1 MSSSV
6 LPYSI
11 ELRNYLWEK
20 GLDENP
26 VLKRLRE
33 ETENHPFA
41 LMQICPEQGALM
53 ANLVSLISAKKA
65 IEVGTFTGYSALAVA
80 LALPEDGYL
89 LACDISEEFTS
100 IGKPYWEEAG
110 VSENIDL
117 QIAPAIETLKSKI
130 EDGESNTYDFAFID
144 ADKINYL
151 NYYELCL
158 DLIRSGGVIAID
170 NVLWG
175 GSVIDSARTD
185 DDTKAIRE
193 INDFIVSDK
202 RVNISMIWW
211 FFRVGDSEFNILN
224 YGIKSH
230 VIGTAG
236 NYFIPTDNISSLV
249 ASDYWKSIDIDT
261 VMNVD
266 LGIWVYINTVVLLP
280 SIFYLGASTA
290 IERYLPNRSSIEE
303 KAELF
308 FGLVQFFYRNKKLN
322 C

>member
-53 ANLVSLISAKKA
+53 ANLVRLISAKKA

-80 LALPEDGYL
+80 LALPKNGYL

-117 QIAPAIETLKSKI
+117 QISPAIETLKSKI
-130 EDGESNTYDFAFID
+130 EDGESNSYDFAFID

-158 DLIRSGGVIAID
+158 DLIRPGGVIAID

-202 RVNISMIWW
+202 RVNISMIP
-211 FFRVGDSEFNILN
+211 VGDGVTLA
-224 YGIKSH
+224 
-230 VIGTAG
+230 V
-236 NYFIPTDNISSLV
+236 
-249 ASDYWKSIDIDT
+249 
-261 VMNVD
+261 
-266 LGIWVYINTVVLLP
+266 
-280 SIFYLGASTA
+280 
-290 IERYLPNRSSIEE
+290 
-303 KAELF
+303 
-308 FGLVQFFYRNKKLN
+308 KK
-322 C
+322 

>member
-1 MSSSV
+1 MSSTV

-53 ANLVSLISAKKA
+53 ANLVRLISAKKA

-202 RVNISMIWW
+202 RVNISMIP
-211 FFRVGDSEFNILN
+211 VGDGVTLA
-224 YGIKSH
+224 
-230 VIGTAG
+230 V
-236 NYFIPTDNISSLV
+236 
-249 ASDYWKSIDIDT
+249 
-261 VMNVD
+261 
-266 LGIWVYINTVVLLP
+266 
-280 SIFYLGASTA
+280 
-290 IERYLPNRSSIEE
+290 
-303 KAELF
+303 
-308 FGLVQFFYRNKKLN
+308 KK
-322 C
+322 

>member
-53 ANLVSLISAKKA
+53 ANLVRLISAKKA

-130 EDGESNTYDFAFID
+130 EDGESNSYDFAFID

-158 DLIRSGGVIAID
+158 DLIRPGGVIAID

-202 RVNISMIWW
+202 RVNISMIP
-211 FFRVGDSEFNILN
+211 VGDGVTLA
-224 YGIKSH
+224 
-230 VIGTAG
+230 V
-236 NYFIPTDNISSLV
+236 
-249 ASDYWKSIDIDT
+249 
-261 VMNVD
+261 
-266 LGIWVYINTVVLLP
+266 
-280 SIFYLGASTA
+280 
-290 IERYLPNRSSIEE
+290 
-303 KAELF
+303 
-308 FGLVQFFYRNKKLN
+308 KK
-322 C
+322 

>member
-53 ANLVSLISAKKA
+53 ANLVRLISAKKT

-158 DLIRSGGVIAID
+158 DLIRPGGVIAID

-202 RVNISMIWW
+202 RVNISMIP
-211 FFRVGDSEFNILN
+211 VGDGVTLA
-224 YGIKSH
+224 
-230 VIGTAG
+230 V
-236 NYFIPTDNISSLV
+236 
-249 ASDYWKSIDIDT
+249 
-261 VMNVD
+261 
-266 LGIWVYINTVVLLP
+266 
-280 SIFYLGASTA
+280 
-290 IERYLPNRSSIEE
+290 
-303 KAELF
+303 
-308 FGLVQFFYRNKKLN
+308 KK
-322 C
+322 

>member
-53 ANLVSLISAKKA
+53 ANLVRLISAKKT

-130 EDGESNTYDFAFID
+130 EDGESSTYDFAFID

-202 RVNISMIWW
+202 RVNISMIP
-211 FFRVGDSEFNILN
+211 VGDGVTLA
-224 YGIKSH
+224 
-230 VIGTAG
+230 V
-236 NYFIPTDNISSLV
+236 
-249 ASDYWKSIDIDT
+249 
-261 VMNVD
+261 
-266 LGIWVYINTVVLLP
+266 
-280 SIFYLGASTA
+280 
-290 IERYLPNRSSIEE
+290 
-303 KAELF
+303 
-308 FGLVQFFYRNKKLN
+308 KK
-322 C
+322 

>member
-26 VLKRLRE
+26 ALKRLRE

-53 ANLVSLISAKKA
+53 ANLVRLISAKKA

-158 DLIRSGGVIAID
+158 DLIRQGGVIAID

-202 RVNISMIWW
+202 RVNISMIP
-211 FFRVGDSEFNILN
+211 VGDGVTLA
-224 YGIKSH
+224 
-230 VIGTAG
+230 V
-236 NYFIPTDNISSLV
+236 
-249 ASDYWKSIDIDT
+249 
-261 VMNVD
+261 
-266 LGIWVYINTVVLLP
+266 
-280 SIFYLGASTA
+280 
-290 IERYLPNRSSIEE
+290 
-303 KAELF
+303 
-308 FGLVQFFYRNKKLN
+308 KK
-322 C
+322 

>member
-53 ANLVSLISAKKA
+53 ANLVRLISAKKA

-89 LACDISEEFTS
+89 LASDISEEFTS

-158 DLIRSGGVIAID
+158 DLIRPGGVIAID

-185 DDTKAIRE
+185 EDTKAIRE
-193 INDFIVSDK
+193 INDFLVSDK
-202 RVNISMIWW
+202 RVYISMIP
-211 FFRVGDSEFNILN
+211 VGDGVTLA
-224 YGIKSH
+224 
-230 VIGTAG
+230 V
-236 NYFIPTDNISSLV
+236 
-249 ASDYWKSIDIDT
+249 
-261 VMNVD
+261 
-266 LGIWVYINTVVLLP
+266 
-280 SIFYLGASTA
+280 
-290 IERYLPNRSSIEE
+290 
-303 KAELF
+303 
-308 FGLVQFFYRNKKLN
+308 KK
-322 C
+322 

>member
-53 ANLVSLISAKKA
+53 ANLVRLISAKKA

-130 EDGESNTYDFAFID
+130 EGGESNTYDFAFID

-193 INDFIVSDK
+193 INDFIVTDK
-202 RVNISMIWW
+202 RVNISMIP
-211 FFRVGDSEFNILN
+211 VGDGVTLA
-224 YGIKSH
+224 
-230 VIGTAG
+230 V
-236 NYFIPTDNISSLV
+236 
-249 ASDYWKSIDIDT
+249 
-261 VMNVD
+261 
-266 LGIWVYINTVVLLP
+266 
-280 SIFYLGASTA
+280 
-290 IERYLPNRSSIEE
+290 
-303 KAELF
+303 
-308 FGLVQFFYRNKKLN
+308 KK
-322 C
+322 

>member
-53 ANLVSLISAKKA
+53 ANLVRLISAKKA

-117 QIAPAIETLKSKI
+117 QISPAIETLKSKI
-130 EDGESNTYDFAFID
+130 ESGESNTYDFAFID

-202 RVNISMIWW
+202 RVNISMIP
-211 FFRVGDSEFNILN
+211 VGDGVTLA
-224 YGIKSH
+224 
-230 VIGTAG
+230 V
-236 NYFIPTDNISSLV
+236 
-249 ASDYWKSIDIDT
+249 
-261 VMNVD
+261 
-266 LGIWVYINTVVLLP
+266 
-280 SIFYLGASTA
+280 
-290 IERYLPNRSSIEE
+290 
-303 KAELF
+303 
-308 FGLVQFFYRNKKLN
+308 KK
-322 C
+322 

>member
-53 ANLVSLISAKKA
+53 ANLVRLISAKKA

-117 QIAPAIETLKSKI
+117 QISPAIETLKSKI

-144 ADKINYL
+144 ADKINYS

-158 DLIRSGGVIAID
+158 DLIRPGGVIAID

-202 RVNISMIWW
+202 RVNISMIP
-211 FFRVGDSEFNILN
+211 VGDGVTLA
-224 YGIKSH
+224 
-230 VIGTAG
+230 V
-236 NYFIPTDNISSLV
+236 
-249 ASDYWKSIDIDT
+249 
-261 VMNVD
+261 
-266 LGIWVYINTVVLLP
+266 
-280 SIFYLGASTA
+280 
-290 IERYLPNRSSIEE
+290 
-303 KAELF
+303 
-308 FGLVQFFYRNKKLN
+308 KK
-322 C
+322 

>member
-53 ANLVSLISAKKA
+53 ANLVRLISAKKA

-117 QIAPAIETLKSKI
+117 QIAPAIKTLKSKI

-158 DLIRSGGVIAID
+158 DLIRPGGVIAID

-202 RVNISMIWW
+202 RVNISMIP
-211 FFRVGDSEFNILN
+211 VGDGVTLA
-224 YGIKSH
+224 
-230 VIGTAG
+230 V
-236 NYFIPTDNISSLV
+236 
-249 ASDYWKSIDIDT
+249 
-261 VMNVD
+261 
-266 LGIWVYINTVVLLP
+266 
-280 SIFYLGASTA
+280 
-290 IERYLPNRSSIEE
+290 
-303 KAELF
+303 
-308 FGLVQFFYRNKKLN
+308 KK
-322 C
+322 

>member
-33 ETENHPFA
+33 ETENPPFA

-53 ANLVSLISAKKA
+53 ANLVRLISAKKA

-117 QIAPAIETLKSKI
+117 QISPAIETLESKI
-130 EDGESNTYDFAFID
+130 EGGESNTYDFAFID

-158 DLIRSGGVIAID
+158 DLIRPGGVIAID

-185 DDTKAIRE
+185 EDTKAIRE
-193 INDFIVSDK
+193 INDFLVSDK
-202 RVNISMIWW
+202 RVYISMIP
-211 FFRVGDSEFNILN
+211 VGDGVTLA
-224 YGIKSH
+224 
-230 VIGTAG
+230 V
-236 NYFIPTDNISSLV
+236 
-249 ASDYWKSIDIDT
+249 
-261 VMNVD
+261 
-266 LGIWVYINTVVLLP
+266 
-280 SIFYLGASTA
+280 
-290 IERYLPNRSSIEE
+290 
-303 KAELF
+303 
-308 FGLVQFFYRNKKLN
+308 KK
-322 C
+322 

>member
-53 ANLVSLISAKKA
+53 ANLVRLISAKKA

-117 QIAPAIETLKSKI
+117 QIAPAVETLKSKI

-158 DLIRSGGVIAID
+158 DLIRPGGVIAID

-202 RVNISMIWW
+202 RVNISMIP
-211 FFRVGDSEFNILN
+211 VGDGVTL
-224 YGIKSH
+224 
-230 VIGTAG
+230 A
-236 NYFIPTDNISSLV
+236 
-249 ASDYWKSIDIDT
+249 
-261 VMNVD
+261 
-266 LGIWVYINTVVLLP
+266 
-280 SIFYLGASTA
+280 
-290 IERYLPNRSSIEE
+290 
-303 KAELF
+303 
-308 FGLVQFFYRNKKLN
+308 VQK
-322 C
+322 

>member
-53 ANLVSLISAKKA
+53 ANLVRLISAKKA

-117 QIAPAIETLKSKI
+117 QISPAIETLESKI
-130 EDGESNTYDFAFID
+130 EGGESNTYDFAFID

-193 INDFIVSDK
+193 INDFLVSDK
-202 RVNISMIWW
+202 RVYISMIP
-211 FFRVGDSEFNILN
+211 VGDGVTLA
-224 YGIKSH
+224 
-230 VIGTAG
+230 V
-236 NYFIPTDNISSLV
+236 
-249 ASDYWKSIDIDT
+249 
-261 VMNVD
+261 
-266 LGIWVYINTVVLLP
+266 
-280 SIFYLGASTA
+280 
-290 IERYLPNRSSIEE
+290 
-303 KAELF
+303 
-308 FGLVQFFYRNKKLN
+308 KK
-322 C
+322 

>member
-11 ELRNYLWEK
+11 ELRNYLWKK

-53 ANLVSLISAKKA
+53 ANLIRLISAKKA

-202 RVNISMIWW
+202 RVNISMIP
-211 FFRVGDSEFNILN
+211 VGDGVTLA
-224 YGIKSH
+224 
-230 VIGTAG
+230 V
-236 NYFIPTDNISSLV
+236 
-249 ASDYWKSIDIDT
+249 
-261 VMNVD
+261 
-266 LGIWVYINTVVLLP
+266 
-280 SIFYLGASTA
+280 
-290 IERYLPNRSSIEE
+290 
-303 KAELF
+303 
-308 FGLVQFFYRNKKLN
+308 KK
-322 C
+322 

>member
-53 ANLVSLISAKKA
+53 ANLVRLISAKKA

-158 DLIRSGGVIAID
+158 DLIRPGGVIALD

-202 RVNISMIWW
+202 RVNISMIP
-211 FFRVGDSEFNILN
+211 VGDGVTLA
-224 YGIKSH
+224 
-230 VIGTAG
+230 V
-236 NYFIPTDNISSLV
+236 
-249 ASDYWKSIDIDT
+249 
-261 VMNVD
+261 
-266 LGIWVYINTVVLLP
+266 
-280 SIFYLGASTA
+280 
-290 IERYLPNRSSIEE
+290 
-303 KAELF
+303 
-308 FGLVQFFYRNKKLN
+308 KK
-322 C
+322 

>member
-53 ANLVSLISAKKA
+53 ANLVRLISAKKA

-80 LALPEDGYL
+80 LALPKNGYL

-158 DLIRSGGVIAID
+158 DLIRPGGVIAID

-193 INDFIVSDK
+193 INDFIASDK
-202 RVNISMIWW
+202 RVNISMIP
-211 FFRVGDSEFNILN
+211 VGDGVTLA
-224 YGIKSH
+224 
-230 VIGTAG
+230 V
-236 NYFIPTDNISSLV
+236 
-249 ASDYWKSIDIDT
+249 
-261 VMNVD
+261 
-266 LGIWVYINTVVLLP
+266 
-280 SIFYLGASTA
+280 
-290 IERYLPNRSSIEE
+290 
-303 KAELF
+303 
-308 FGLVQFFYRNKKLN
+308 KK
-322 C
+322 

>member
-20 GLDENP
+20 GLDENT

-53 ANLVSLISAKKA
+53 ANLVRLISAKKA

-202 RVNISMIWW
+202 RVNISMIP
-211 FFRVGDSEFNILN
+211 VGDGVTLA
-224 YGIKSH
+224 
-230 VIGTAG
+230 V
-236 NYFIPTDNISSLV
+236 
-249 ASDYWKSIDIDT
+249 
-261 VMNVD
+261 
-266 LGIWVYINTVVLLP
+266 
-280 SIFYLGASTA
+280 
-290 IERYLPNRSSIEE
+290 
-303 KAELF
+303 
-308 FGLVQFFYRNKKLN
+308 KK
-322 C
+322 

>member
-41 LMQICPEQGALM
+41 LMQICPKQGALM

-65 IEVGTFTGYSALAVA
+65 IEVGTFTGFCALAVA

-117 QIAPAIETLKSKI
+117 QIAPAIKTLKSKI

-202 RVNISMIWW
+202 RVNISMIP
-211 FFRVGDSEFNILN
+211 VGDGVTLA
-224 YGIKSH
+224 
-230 VIGTAG
+230 V
-236 NYFIPTDNISSLV
+236 
-249 ASDYWKSIDIDT
+249 
-261 VMNVD
+261 
-266 LGIWVYINTVVLLP
+266 
-280 SIFYLGASTA
+280 
-290 IERYLPNRSSIEE
+290 
-303 KAELF
+303 
-308 FGLVQFFYRNKKLN
+308 KK
-322 C
+322 

>member
-1 MSSSV
+1 MSSTV

-53 ANLVSLISAKKA
+53 ANLVRLISAKKA

-202 RVNISMIWW
+202 RVNISMIP
-211 FFRVGDSEFNILN
+211 VGDGVTL
-224 YGIKSH
+224 
-230 VIGTAG
+230 
-236 NYFIPTDNISSLV
+236 
-249 ASDYWKSIDIDT
+249 T
-261 VMNVD
+261 V
-266 LGIWVYINTVVLLP
+266 
-280 SIFYLGASTA
+280 
-290 IERYLPNRSSIEE
+290 
-303 KAELF
+303 
-308 FGLVQFFYRNKKLN
+308 KK
-322 C
+322 

>member
-26 VLKRLRE
+26 VLKRIRE

-41 LMQICPEQGALM
+41 LMQICPEQGALL
-53 ANLVSLISAKKA
+53 ANLVRLISAKKA

-117 QIAPAIETLKSKI
+117 QIAPAVETLKSKI

-158 DLIRSGGVIAID
+158 DLIRPGGVIAID

-193 INDFIVSDK
+193 INDFIASDK
-202 RVNISMIWW
+202 RVNISMIP
-211 FFRVGDSEFNILN
+211 VGDGVTLA
-224 YGIKSH
+224 
-230 VIGTAG
+230 V
-236 NYFIPTDNISSLV
+236 
-249 ASDYWKSIDIDT
+249 
-261 VMNVD
+261 
-266 LGIWVYINTVVLLP
+266 
-280 SIFYLGASTA
+280 
-290 IERYLPNRSSIEE
+290 
-303 KAELF
+303 
-308 FGLVQFFYRNKKLN
+308 KK
-322 C
+322 

>member
-53 ANLVSLISAKKA
+53 ANLVRLISAKKA

-151 NYYELCL
+151 IYYELCL

-185 DDTKAIRE
+185 EDTKAIRE
-193 INDFIVSDK
+193 INDFLVSDK
-202 RVNISMIWW
+202 RVYISMIP
-211 FFRVGDSEFNILN
+211 VGDGVTLA
-224 YGIKSH
+224 
-230 VIGTAG
+230 V
-236 NYFIPTDNISSLV
+236 
-249 ASDYWKSIDIDT
+249 
-261 VMNVD
+261 
-266 LGIWVYINTVVLLP
+266 
-280 SIFYLGASTA
+280 
-290 IERYLPNRSSIEE
+290 
-303 KAELF
+303 
-308 FGLVQFFYRNKKLN
+308 KK
-322 C
+322 

>member
-53 ANLVSLISAKKA
+53 ANLVRLISAKKA

-130 EDGESNTYDFAFID
+130 EDGEPNTYDFAFID

-158 DLIRSGGVIAID
+158 DLIRPGGVIAID

-202 RVNISMIWW
+202 RVNISMIP
-211 FFRVGDSEFNILN
+211 VGDGVTLA
-224 YGIKSH
+224 
-230 VIGTAG
+230 V
-236 NYFIPTDNISSLV
+236 
-249 ASDYWKSIDIDT
+249 
-261 VMNVD
+261 
-266 LGIWVYINTVVLLP
+266 
-280 SIFYLGASTA
+280 
-290 IERYLPNRSSIEE
+290 
-303 KAELF
+303 
-308 FGLVQFFYRNKKLN
+308 KK
-322 C
+322 

>member
-53 ANLVSLISAKKA
+53 ANLVRLISAKKA

-80 LALPEDGYL
+80 LALPKDGYL

-117 QIAPAIETLKSKI
+117 QIAPALETLKSKI

-158 DLIRSGGVIAID
+158 DLIRPGGVIAID

-202 RVNISMIWW
+202 RVNISMIP
-211 FFRVGDSEFNILN
+211 VGDGVTLA
-224 YGIKSH
+224 
-230 VIGTAG
+230 V
-236 NYFIPTDNISSLV
+236 
-249 ASDYWKSIDIDT
+249 
-261 VMNVD
+261 
-266 LGIWVYINTVVLLP
+266 
-280 SIFYLGASTA
+280 
-290 IERYLPNRSSIEE
+290 
-303 KAELF
+303 
-308 FGLVQFFYRNKKLN
+308 KK
-322 C
+322 

>member
-1 MSSSV
+1 MSTGI
-6 LPYSI
+6 LNYTKDLRDYLWDKGINEHPALK
-11 ELRNYLWEK
+11 ELRIETA
-20 GLDENP
+20 GLPESM
-26 VLKRLRE
+26 
-33 ETENHPFA
+33 
-41 LMQICPEQGALM
+41 MQICPEQGALM
-53 ANLVSLISAKKA
+53 GNLIRMISAKRTL
-65 IEVGTFTGYSALAVA
+65 EVGTFTGYSALAIA

-202 RVNISMIWW
+202 RVNISMIP
-211 FFRVGDSEFNILN
+211 VGDGVTLAV
-224 YGIKSH
+224 K
-230 VIGTAG
+230 
-236 NYFIPTDNISSLV
+236 
-249 ASDYWKSIDIDT
+249 
-261 VMNVD
+261 
-266 LGIWVYINTVVLLP
+266 
-280 SIFYLGASTA
+280 
-290 IERYLPNRSSIEE
+290 R
-303 KAELF
+303 
-308 FGLVQFFYRNKKLN
+308 
-322 C
+322 

>member
-53 ANLVSLISAKKA
+53 ANLVRLISAKKA

-117 QIAPAIETLKSKI
+117 QIAPAIKTLKSKI

-144 ADKINYL
+144 ADKIKYL
-151 NYYELCL
+151 NY
-158 DLIRSGGVIAID
+158 
-170 NVLWG
+170 
-175 GSVIDSARTD
+175 
-185 DDTKAIRE
+185 
-193 INDFIVSDK
+193 
-202 RVNISMIWW
+202 
-211 FFRVGDSEFNILN
+211 
-224 YGIKSH
+224 
-230 VIGTAG
+230 
-236 NYFIPTDNISSLV
+236 
-249 ASDYWKSIDIDT
+249 
-261 VMNVD
+261 
-266 LGIWVYINTVVLLP
+266 
-280 SIFYLGASTA
+280 
-290 IERYLPNRSSIEE
+290 
-303 KAELF
+303 
-308 FGLVQFFYRNKKLN
+308 
-322 C
+322 

>member
-53 ANLVSLISAKKA
+53 ANLVRLISAKKA

-117 QIAPAIETLKSKI
+117 QISPAIETLESKK
-130 EDGESNTYDFAFID
+130 EGGESNTYDFAFID

-202 RVNISMIWW
+202 RVNISMIP
-211 FFRVGDSEFNILN
+211 VGDGVTLA
-224 YGIKSH
+224 
-230 VIGTAG
+230 V
-236 NYFIPTDNISSLV
+236 
-249 ASDYWKSIDIDT
+249 
-261 VMNVD
+261 
-266 LGIWVYINTVVLLP
+266 
-280 SIFYLGASTA
+280 
-290 IERYLPNRSSIEE
+290 
-303 KAELF
+303 
-308 FGLVQFFYRNKKLN
+308 KK
-322 C
+322 

>member
-53 ANLVSLISAKKA
+53 ANLVRLISAKKA

-80 LALPEDGYL
+80 LALPKDGYL

-117 QIAPAIETLKSKI
+117 QIAPALETLKSKI

-202 RVNISMIWW
+202 RVNISMIP
-211 FFRVGDSEFNILN
+211 VGDGVTLA
-224 YGIKSH
+224 
-230 VIGTAG
+230 V
-236 NYFIPTDNISSLV
+236 
-249 ASDYWKSIDIDT
+249 
-261 VMNVD
+261 
-266 LGIWVYINTVVLLP
+266 
-280 SIFYLGASTA
+280 
-290 IERYLPNRSSIEE
+290 
-303 KAELF
+303 
-308 FGLVQFFYRNKKLN
+308 KK
-322 C
+322 

>member
-53 ANLVSLISAKKA
+53 ANLVRLISAKKA

-117 QIAPAIETLKSKI
+117 QIAPAVETLKSKI

-202 RVNISMIWW
+202 RVNISMIP
-211 FFRVGDSEFNILN
+211 VGDGVTLA
-224 YGIKSH
+224 
-230 VIGTAG
+230 V
-236 NYFIPTDNISSLV
+236 
-249 ASDYWKSIDIDT
+249 
-261 VMNVD
+261 
-266 LGIWVYINTVVLLP
+266 
-280 SIFYLGASTA
+280 
-290 IERYLPNRSSIEE
+290 
-303 KAELF
+303 
-308 FGLVQFFYRNKKLN
+308 KK
-322 C
+322 

>member
-33 ETENHPFA
+33 ETENHTFA
-41 LMQICPEQGALM
+41 LMQICREQGALM
-53 ANLVSLISAKKA
+53 ANLVRLISAKKA

-80 LALPEDGYL
+80 LALHEDGYL

-158 DLIRSGGVIAID
+158 DLIRPGGVIAID

-202 RVNISMIWW
+202 RVNISMIP
-211 FFRVGDSEFNILN
+211 VGDGVTLA
-224 YGIKSH
+224 
-230 VIGTAG
+230 V
-236 NYFIPTDNISSLV
+236 
-249 ASDYWKSIDIDT
+249 
-261 VMNVD
+261 
-266 LGIWVYINTVVLLP
+266 
-280 SIFYLGASTA
+280 
-290 IERYLPNRSSIEE
+290 
-303 KAELF
+303 
-308 FGLVQFFYRNKKLN
+308 KK
-322 C
+322 

>member
-53 ANLVSLISAKKA
+53 ANLVRLISAKKA

-158 DLIRSGGVIAID
+158 DLIRPGGVIAID

-193 INDFIVSDK
+193 INDFIALDK
-202 RVNISMIWW
+202 RVNISMIP
-211 FFRVGDSEFNILN
+211 VGDGVTLAV
-224 YGIKSH
+224 K
-230 VIGTAG
+230 
-236 NYFIPTDNISSLV
+236 
-249 ASDYWKSIDIDT
+249 
-261 VMNVD
+261 
-266 LGIWVYINTVVLLP
+266 
-280 SIFYLGASTA
+280 
-290 IERYLPNRSSIEE
+290 R
-303 KAELF
+303 
-308 FGLVQFFYRNKKLN
+308 
-322 C
+322 

>member
-53 ANLVSLISAKKA
+53 ANLVRLISAKKA

-158 DLIRSGGVIAID
+158 DLIRPGGVIAID

-193 INDFIVSDK
+193 INDFIASVK
-202 RVNISMIWW
+202 RVNISMIP
-211 FFRVGDSEFNILN
+211 VGDGVTLAVKN
-224 YGIKSH
+224 
-230 VIGTAG
+230 
-236 NYFIPTDNISSLV
+236 
-249 ASDYWKSIDIDT
+249 
-261 VMNVD
+261 
-266 LGIWVYINTVVLLP
+266 
-280 SIFYLGASTA
+280 
-290 IERYLPNRSSIEE
+290 
-303 KAELF
+303 
-308 FGLVQFFYRNKKLN
+308 
-322 C
+322 

>member
-11 ELRNYLWEK
+11 ELRNYLWKK

-53 ANLVSLISAKKA
+53 ANLVRLISAKKA

-202 RVNISMIWW
+202 RVNISMIP
-211 FFRVGDSEFNILN
+211 VGDGVTLA
-224 YGIKSH
+224 
-230 VIGTAG
+230 V
-236 NYFIPTDNISSLV
+236 
-249 ASDYWKSIDIDT
+249 
-261 VMNVD
+261 
-266 LGIWVYINTVVLLP
+266 
-280 SIFYLGASTA
+280 
-290 IERYLPNRSSIEE
+290 
-303 KAELF
+303 
-308 FGLVQFFYRNKKLN
+308 KK
-322 C
+322 

>member
-53 ANLVSLISAKKA
+53 ANLVRLISAKKA

-117 QIAPAIETLKSKI
+117 QIAPAVETLKSKI

-158 DLIRSGGVIAID
+158 DLIRPGGVIAID

-202 RVNISMIWW
+202 RVNISMIP
-211 FFRVGDSEFNILN
+211 VGDGVTLAVKN
-224 YGIKSH
+224 
-230 VIGTAG
+230 
-236 NYFIPTDNISSLV
+236 
-249 ASDYWKSIDIDT
+249 
-261 VMNVD
+261 
-266 LGIWVYINTVVLLP
+266 
-280 SIFYLGASTA
+280 
-290 IERYLPNRSSIEE
+290 
-303 KAELF
+303 
-308 FGLVQFFYRNKKLN
+308 
-322 C
+322 

>member
-53 ANLVSLISAKKA
+53 ANLVRLISAKKA

-80 LALPEDGYL
+80 LALPKDGYL

-158 DLIRSGGVIAID
+158 DLIRPGGVIAID

-202 RVNISMIWW
+202 RVNISMIP
-211 FFRVGDSEFNILN
+211 VGDGVTLA
-224 YGIKSH
+224 
-230 VIGTAG
+230 V
-236 NYFIPTDNISSLV
+236 
-249 ASDYWKSIDIDT
+249 
-261 VMNVD
+261 
-266 LGIWVYINTVVLLP
+266 
-280 SIFYLGASTA
+280 
-290 IERYLPNRSSIEE
+290 
-303 KAELF
+303 
-308 FGLVQFFYRNKKLN
+308 KK
-322 C
+322 

>member
-53 ANLVSLISAKKA
+53 ANLVRLISAKKA

-117 QIAPAIETLKSKI
+117 QISPAIETLESKI
-130 EDGESNTYDFAFID
+130 EGGESNTYDFAFID

-158 DLIRSGGVIAID
+158 DLIRPGGVIAID

-185 DDTKAIRE
+185 EDTKAIRE

-202 RVNISMIWW
+202 RVNISMIP
-211 FFRVGDSEFNILN
+211 VGDGVTLA
-224 YGIKSH
+224 
-230 VIGTAG
+230 V
-236 NYFIPTDNISSLV
+236 
-249 ASDYWKSIDIDT
+249 
-261 VMNVD
+261 
-266 LGIWVYINTVVLLP
+266 
-280 SIFYLGASTA
+280 
-290 IERYLPNRSSIEE
+290 
-303 KAELF
+303 
-308 FGLVQFFYRNKKLN
+308 KK
-322 C
+322 